1 MLLAPLFNCV
11 CQRVDLG
18 ADVGAQ
24 QLEGGDGCER
34 DQRCGDGVF
43 RQFKTSFIAKESLNH
58 FVCSFRVW
66 LMVEGLSPTRTC
78 NSALA
83 RSARTLSRADSLNS
97 VAEINHG
104 RHTRTPL
111 ACRFDWIARNPSS
124 LFHCS
129 THAVDDAC
137 RRSA

>member
-1 MLLAPLFNCV
+1 MLRAPLFNCV

-66 LMVEGLSPTRTC
+66 LMVEGLSPTRTR

-83 RSARTLSRADSLNS
+83 PRAHARSSGADSLNS

-104 RHTRTPL
+104 RRMRRSA
-111 ACRFDWIARNPSS
+111 ACRFDLLISNAPF
-124 LFHCS
+124 LF
-129 THAVDDAC
+129 
-137 RRSA
+137 